1 MSIQNLSLSQVLPL
15 RGDRRTPA
23 LPCGAAVLALL
34 TLAGCSHLSSAVQ
47 TGRQL
52 PATEVRQ
59 LFVGQTVTSKNLS
72 NGVVSV
78 SRYAPN
84 GQVQQQRQG
93 QQRTGTWRVMPDGRM
108 CLRMENNNESCRWI
122 RQETDGRYQK
132 YSQTHAFA
140 RPVITYVGLT
150 APRARTE
157 PPATGAPKPGVKQG
171 PAQGVVQR

>member
-1 MSIQNLSLSQVLPL
+1 MFIQNTPPLEHSKL
-15 RGDRRTPA
+15 RGSRRTSA
-23 LPCGAAVLALL
+23 LCSGAAVLAML
-34 TLAGCSHLSSAVQ
+34 TLAGCSHLPPAFQ
-47 TGRQL
+47 AGRQL

-59 LFVGQTVTSKNLS
+59 LFAGKTVTSKNLS

-84 GQVQQQRQG
+84 GQVRQQRQG

-150 APRARTE
+150 APRAR
-157 PPATGAPKPGVKQG
+157 AKPL
-171 PAQGVVQR
+171 